1 MFLEDVGEEGYKVDR
16 MLYHLKSTLELEDV
30 KAIVFGEFIKSD
42 EYMNFAI
49 NDFANQN
56 SEIPMY
62 ITNKIGHGK
71 NNFPVVYNKKGLID
85 IKLSP

>member
-1 MFLEDVGEEGYKVDR
+1 MKVFKGTFYILANLALFIWVWQSR
-16 MLYHLKSTLELEDV
+16 V

>member
-1 MFLEDVGEEGYKVDR
+1 
-16 MLYHLKSTLELEDV
+16 
-30 KAIVFGEFIKSD
+30 
-42 EYMNFAI
+42 MNFAI